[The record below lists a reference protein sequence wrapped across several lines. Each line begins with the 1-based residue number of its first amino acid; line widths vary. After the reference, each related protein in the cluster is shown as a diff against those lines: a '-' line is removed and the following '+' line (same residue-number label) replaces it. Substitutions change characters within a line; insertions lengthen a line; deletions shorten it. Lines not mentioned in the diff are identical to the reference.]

1 MENEDLWLAKVRSR
15 LEGYSEPLPAGG
27 WERLEKE
34 LCASARP
41 AFAPVPL
48 RSRRRALCRVV
59 AAAAMLAGLLAGG
72 LWLLRLEAPAA
83 GGSSPVVASVSSS
96 LGRGTLG
103 QAVRKAEAELE
114 AAAVRASGPV
124 ADAVSL
130 DGRGPA
136 VAGVRPVPVVPVA
149 APEVPVVVAGDVPT
163 DPVPQTVLGGEAAD
177 PRSDAP
183 AMAERQAEQEADV
196 LLQEEEALLARM
208 GASGRKA
215 DRNRKWAVGL
225 SVGNSGGFGTSNTSN
240 VVMMSDMQMP
250 GGSIIGGVIDTYSLS
265 EGVVSIPSGQDLVF
279 IDGVPYLRT
288 AGGNILSAHHKQPVT
303 VGFSLRKDL
312 RRGFA
317 VETGLTYT
325 LLASDMLIDG
335 IEGQMSQK
343 LHYVGI
349 PVRASWNI
357 VDTRLF
363 TLYLLGG
370 GAVEKCV
377 HAKVGPYDDLEKPWQ
392 FSLTAAVGAQYNIGR
407 HVGVYVEPGVS
418 YYFDDG
424 SSLQTIRKD
433 KPCLFSLQAGF
444 RLSY

>member
-48 RSRRRALCRVV
+48 RSRRRALWRVV

-72 LWLLRLEAPAA
+72 LWLLRLEAPVA

-124 ADAVSL
+124 A
-130 DGRGPA
+130 
-136 VAGVRPVPVVPVA
+136 
-149 APEVPVVVAGDVPT
+149 APEVPAVVAGDVPT

-208 GASGRKA
+208 GASDRKA

-279 IDGVPYLRT
+279 IDGVPYLRI

-349 PVRASWNI
+349 PVRASWNF